1 MDNFN
6 PKPIKGNIGGVYF
19 TKTKEAVDPF
29 NLTKYNPNT
38 NQNIILIHLEDG
50 GEKNIVTVNFAPDDS
65 SMPRKGWTSHDFP
78 AIFRGYVDHTVNGE
92 AIPRTF
98 AQYLA
103 LVPTLITDL
112 NLNNK
117 KPLSFNATV
126 IQSSGVNLLGPF
138 NTLNDL
144 INKHTPT
151 ESLHD
156 NDAIAYV
163 YENGQNGF
171 YKVYFSSASSTWY
184 WGIYQGAISTSLS
197 EVQYNLTGLQ
207 VQGGFRNPAPIVPLQ
222 DEQYR
227 IIWQH
232 LNELYAQY
240 SVIEGELGE
249 LEQEV
254 IELNTAVVK
263 TISKTDTNT
272 IIIGLTRIDNDVNI
286 HAVVN
291 VSSNSYNLLKVVGSD
306 GLEVNPEDII
316 NEIIF
321 EINNTNSALRQAIDD
336 IVDNKIT
343 AHNTNSEAHQ
353 DIRNDIETAEQNAN
367 EYTDEEIIRVEQ
379 KVDTH
384 IEDLNNPHGV
394 TAEQVDTYTKLVID
408 NKDANT
414 LQEAKDYTYSKVE
427 IDNKD
432 TTIMNKANNLENANM
447 FKDVNYNNINGVL
460 TFTKYDNT
468 TKEIDLPLELLVESG
483 YYDEVANE
491 LVLVLANSSEIRIP
505 VGNLLTDLDA
515 HNIRFNGSG
524 TNYLTTKTEVES
536 AVKELDTRVKA
547 NANDKVDKVTGKGL
561 STNDFT
567 NNDKNK
573 LDGIEA
579 GAEVNPYSKTQLD
592 NMFGDK
598 VDKNANITAGTHP
611 KITYDEKGLVT
622 GGEALAESDIPN
634 LPPTKITQNASNR
647 FVTDVEKAYWDG
659 KVDADGLEW
668 ANILNKPTFSTVAT
682 SGAYADLTG
691 KPDLNLKLDKNFSAL
706 PTQANP
712 LLTDIL
718 VLNRGTTVQN
728 ITLGTLLA
736 QVDNEIFE
744 VVSVL
749 PTTGV
754 ANKIYLVPSS
764 EPETQNELDE
774 FIWVDSAWEKIG
786 AVSVDLSDYFN
797 KTEIN
802 SMLDDKVD
810 KVTGKAL
817 STNDYTNTDKQSV
830 EKIPTI
836 EQDILDLESN
846 KVDKVSGKGLSTND
860 YTNTDK
866 QSVEKIPTIEQD
878 ILDLESN
885 KVDKVAGMGLSTND
899 YTTTEKNKLSGIAS
913 GAEVNVQSDWNA
925 TSGDALILNKPIIPT
940 KVSELINDKNYV
952 DENYVNSKLTAVYK
966 FKGSVANYA
975 ALPTTDL
982 TIGDVYDVQDT
993 GMNYAWNGSDWDS
1006 LGIVIDLSNYYQKNE
1021 TFTQN
1026 EINSM
1031 LDVKVDKVSGKG
1043 LSTNDFTNN
1052 DKNKLDG
1059 IEAGAEVNP
1068 YSKTQLDNMFD
1079 DKVDKNANIT
1089 AGTHPK
1095 ITYDEK
1101 GLVIGGGPL
1110 VAGDIPNLNASKINA
1125 GTFTAERI
1133 PSLEASKIGSGT
1145 FDEARIPSLA
1155 PTKITQDASNRFVT
1169 DAEKNTWNAK
1179 QNALGFTPENVA
1191 NKKTT
1196 LSDSDVD
1203 YPTSKAVK
1211 TAIETA
1217 VSQTLKPMGN
1227 WNANTNTPTLTD
1239 SNINRANEM
1248 YYVSVAGTQFGIK
1261 FDVGD
1266 ELVYNT
1272 NGVIFRR
1279 DNVDSVVSV
1288 NTKQGVVVLNQDDI
1302 GDGATYKRVSQAE
1315 KNIWNDK
1322 QDKLVAGENI
1332 TIDENT
1338 NVISASGGIE
1348 TVDWQDVENKPE
1360 LYNKTEIN
1368 SMLDDKVDKV
1378 SGMGLSSNDFTTTEK
1393 DKLSGIQAGAQVNAV
1408 TTVAGR
1414 TGAVVLTKA
1423 DVGLGSVQNYGISS
1437 QAQAI
1442 AGTVNTVYMTPL
1454 RTKEAITAAMG
1465 DIESALDAIL
1475 GV

>member
-1 MDNFN
+1 MADFK

-38 NQNIILIHLEDG
+38 NQNIILFYLEDG
-50 GEKNIVTVNFAPDDS
+50 VENNIVTVNFAPNDS
-65 SMPRKGWTSHDFP
+65 SMARKGWTSHDFP

-112 NLNNK
+112 NLNNE

-126 IQSSGVNLLGPF
+126 IQQSGVNLLGSF
-138 NTLNDL
+138 NTLTDL

-163 YENGQNGF
+163 YENGQNGY
-171 YKVYFSSASSTWY
+171 YKVYFSSGSSTWY
-184 WGIYQGAISTSLS
+184 WGVYQGAISTSLS

-321 EINNTNSALRQAIDD
+321 EINNTNSTLRQAIDD

-367 EYTDEEIIRVEQ
+367 EYTDEEVIRVEQ

-394 TAEQVDTYTKLVID
+394 TAEQVDTYTKLAID

-414 LQEAKDYTYSKVE
+414 LQEAKEYTYSRVE

-447 FKDVNYNNINGVL
+447 FKDVNYNNQNGVL
-460 TFTKYDNT
+460 MFTKYDNT

-524 TNYLTTKTEVES
+524 TNYLTAKTEVES

-547 NANDKVDKVTGKGL
+547 NA
-561 STNDFT
+561 
-567 NNDKNK
+567 
-573 LDGIEA
+573 
-579 GAEVNPYSKTQLD
+579 
-592 NMFGDK
+592 
-598 VDKNANITAGTHP
+598 
-611 KITYDEKGLVT
+611 
-622 GGEALAESDIPN
+622 
-634 LPPTKITQNASNR
+634 
-647 FVTDVEKAYWDG
+647 
-659 KVDADGLEW
+659 
-668 ANILNKPTFSTVAT
+668 
-682 SGAYADLTG
+682 
-691 KPDLNLKLDKNFSAL
+691 
-706 PTQANP
+706 
-712 LLTDIL
+712 
-718 VLNRGTTVQN
+718 
-728 ITLGTLLA
+728 
-736 QVDNEIFE
+736 
-744 VVSVL
+744 
-749 PTTGV
+749 
-754 ANKIYLVPSS
+754 
-764 EPETQNELDE
+764 
-774 FIWVDSAWEKIG
+774 
-786 AVSVDLSDYFN
+786 
-797 KTEIN
+797 
-802 SMLDDKVD
+802 DDKVD

-846 KVDKVSGKGLSTND
+846 
-860 YTNTDK
+860 
-866 QSVEKIPTIEQD
+866 
-878 ILDLESN
+878 
-885 KVDKVAGMGLSTND
+885 
-899 YTTTEKNKLSGIAS
+899 
-913 GAEVNVQSDWNA
+913 
-925 TSGDALILNKPIIPT
+925 
-940 KVSELINDKNYV
+940 
-952 DENYVNSKLTAVYK
+952 
-966 FKGSVANYA
+966 
-975 ALPTTDL
+975 
-982 TIGDVYDVQDT
+982 
-993 GMNYAWNGSDWDS
+993 
-1006 LGIVIDLSNYYQKNE
+1006 
-1021 TFTQN
+1021 
-1026 EINSM
+1026 
-1031 LDVKVDKVSGKG
+1031 KVDKVSGKG

-1101 GLVIGGGPL
+1101 GLVTGGEAL

-1125 GTFTAERI
+1125 GTF
-1133 PSLEASKIGSGT
+1133 
-1145 FDEARIPSLA
+1145 DEARIPSLA
-1155 PTKITQDASNRFVT
+1155 PTKITQNASNRFVT
-1169 DAEKNTWNAK
+1169 DVEKAYW
-1179 QNALGFTPENVA
+1179 
-1191 NKKTT
+1191 
-1196 LSDSDVD
+1196 
-1203 YPTSKAVK
+1203 
-1211 TAIETA
+1211 
-1217 VSQTLKPMGN
+1217 
-1227 WNANTNTPTLTD
+1227 
-1239 SNINRANEM
+1239 
-1248 YYVSVAGTQFGIK
+1248 
-1261 FDVGD
+1261 
-1266 ELVYNT
+1266 
-1272 NGVIFRR
+1272 
-1279 DNVDSVVSV
+1279 
-1288 NTKQGVVVLNQDDI
+1288 
-1302 GDGATYKRVSQAE
+1302 DG
-1315 KNIWNDK
+1315 K

-1332 TIDENT
+1332 TIVGNT
-1338 NVISASGGIE
+1338 ISASGGIE
-1348 TVDWQDVENKPE
+1348 TVDWQDIENKPE
-1360 LYNKTEIN
+1360 LYNKAEIDL
-1368 SMLDDKVDKV
+1368 ML
-1378 SGMGLSSNDFTTTEK
+1378 
-1393 DKLSGIQAGAQVNAV
+1393 
-1408 TTVAGR
+1408 
-1414 TGAVVLTKA
+1414 
-1423 DVGLGSVQNYGISS
+1423 
-1437 QAQAI
+1437 
-1442 AGTVNTVYMTPL
+1442 
-1454 RTKEAITAAMG
+1454 G

>member
-1 MDNFN
+1 MADFK

-38 NQNIILIHLEDG
+38 NQNIILFHLEDG
-50 GEKNIVTVNFAPDDS
+50 VENNIVTVNFAPNDS

-126 IQSSGVNLLGPF
+126 IQQSGVNLLGSF

-144 INKHTPT
+144 INAHTPT

-163 YENGQNGF
+163 YENGQNGY
-171 YKVYFSSASSTWY
+171 YKVYFSSGSSTWY
-184 WGIYQGAISTSLS
+184 WGLYQGAISTSLS

-240 SVIEGELGE
+240 SVIEDELGD
-249 LEQEV
+249 LEQEI

-263 TISKTDTNT
+263 TINKTDTNT

-316 NEIIF
+316 NEVIF

-336 IVDNKIT
+336 IVDNKIA

-353 DIRNDIETAEQNAN
+353 DIRDDIETA
-367 EYTDEEIIRVEQ
+367 EQ

-394 TAEQVDTYTKLVID
+394 TAEQVDTYTKLAID

-432 TTIMNKANNLENANM
+432 TAIMNKANNLENANM
-447 FKDVNYNNINGVL
+447 FKDVNYNNANGVL

-483 YYDEVANE
+483 YYDEVTNE

-524 TNYLTTKTEVES
+524 TNYLTAKTEVES

-592 NMFGDK
+592 NMFDDK

-611 KITYDEKGLVT
+611 KITYDSKGLVT
-622 GGEALAESDIPN
+622 AGTDLVEADIPP
-634 LPPTKITQNASNR
+634 LSTSKIKQTASAR
-647 FVTDVEKAYWDG
+647 FVTDTEKATW
-659 KVDADGLEW
+659 
-668 ANILNKPTFSTVAT
+668 NN
-682 SGAYADLTG
+682 
-691 KPDLNLKLDKNFSAL
+691 
-706 PTQANP
+706 
-712 LLTDIL
+712 
-718 VLNRGTTVQN
+718 
-728 ITLGTLLA
+728 
-736 QVDNEIFE
+736 
-744 VVSVL
+744 
-749 PTTGV
+749 
-754 ANKIYLVPSS
+754 
-764 EPETQNELDE
+764 
-774 FIWVDSAWEKIG
+774 
-786 AVSVDLSDYFN
+786 
-797 KTEIN
+797 
-802 SMLDDKVD
+802 KVD
-810 KVTGKAL
+810 KVSGKGLSTNDLTNTLKTNYDTAYTHSQTAHAPANAQKNSDITKAEIEAKLTGQITTHNHDDRYYTETEIDTKLVGKANTTHTHTKSQISDLIEATQSLSGLMSATDKQRLDVLHSLLEEDTENNVVDSINEVLAIFNNYPEGADLVTALAGKVDKVSGKGL

-866 QSVEKIPTIEQD
+866 
-878 ILDLESN
+878 N
-885 KVDKVAGMGLSTND
+885 KVDNID
-899 YTTTEKNKLSGIAS
+899 QIYTSAEKTKLA
-913 GAEVNVQSDWNA
+913 
-925 TSGDALILNKPIIPT
+925 
-940 KVSELINDKNYV
+940 
-952 DENYVNSKLTAVYK
+952 
-966 FKGSVANYA
+966 
-975 ALPTTDL
+975 
-982 TIGDVYDVQDT
+982 
-993 GMNYAWNGSDWDS
+993 
-1006 LGIVIDLSNYYQKNE
+1006 
-1021 TFTQN
+1021 
-1026 EINSM
+1026 
-1031 LDVKVDKVSGKG
+1031 
-1043 LSTNDFTNN
+1043 
-1052 DKNKLDG
+1052 G
-1059 IEAGAEVNP
+1059 IEAGAEKNVGVEF
-1068 YSKTQLDNMFD
+1068 TQL
-1079 DKVDKNANIT
+1079 
-1089 AGTHPK
+1089 
-1095 ITYDEK
+1095 EK
-1101 GLVIGGGPL
+1101 
-1110 VAGDIPNLNASKINA
+1110 SK
-1125 GTFTAERI
+1125 
-1133 PSLEASKIGSGT
+1133 
-1145 FDEARIPSLA
+1145 LA
-1155 PTKITQDASNRFVT
+1155 TIEQ
-1169 DAEKNTWNAK
+1169 DAEKNTVN
-1179 QNALGFTPENVA
+1179 
-1191 NKKTT
+1191 
-1196 LSDSDVD
+1196 
-1203 YPTSKAVK
+1203 
-1211 TAIETA
+1211 
-1217 VSQTLKPMGN
+1217 
-1227 WNANTNTPTLTD
+1227 
-1239 SNINRANEM
+1239 
-1248 YYVSVAGTQFGIK
+1248 
-1261 FDVGD
+1261 
-1266 ELVYNT
+1266 
-1272 NGVIFRR
+1272 
-1279 DNVDSVVSV
+1279 SV
-1288 NTKQGVVVLNQDDI
+1288 NGKQGVVVLNQDDI
-1302 GDGATYKRVSQAE
+1302 GDGATYKRVSQVE
-1315 KNIWNDK
+1315 KNTWNNK
-1322 QDKLVAGENI
+1322 QDKLIAGTNI

-1338 NVISASGGIE
+1338 NVINASSDYYTKSEIDVMLGNIE
-1348 TVDWQDVENKPE
+1348 N
-1360 LYNKTEIN
+1360 
-1368 SMLDDKVDKV
+1368 
-1378 SGMGLSSNDFTTTEK
+1378 
-1393 DKLSGIQAGAQVNAV
+1393 
-1408 TTVAGR
+1408 
-1414 TGAVVLTKA
+1414 
-1423 DVGLGSVQNYGISS
+1423 
-1437 QAQAI
+1437 
-1442 AGTVNTVYMTPL
+1442 
-1454 RTKEAITAAMG
+1454 
-1465 DIESALDAIL
+1465 ALDAIL